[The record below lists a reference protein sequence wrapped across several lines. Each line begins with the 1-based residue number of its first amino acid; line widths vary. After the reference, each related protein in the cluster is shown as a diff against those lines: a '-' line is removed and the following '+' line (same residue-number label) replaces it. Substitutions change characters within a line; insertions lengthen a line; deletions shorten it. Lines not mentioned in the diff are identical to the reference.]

1 MGRRFSKTAAGR
13 DEIKSRAHKITRT
26 ARNLLL
32 IVDAARPG
40 SDWVALIHGAT
51 PADLDLLLEQ
61 GLIEVAHVDAPGAER
76 AAPARSMSEALGA
89 LSYDQLYGLLTS
101 QARDRLGLFKGPEDG
116 ARGREM
122 QRHRR
127 SAGARGALRRH
138 GARRARRWCRQADA
152 VGARH
157 GGMKHRSK
165 HRR

>member
-76 AAPARSMSEALGA
+76 AAPARSMAEALGA

-101 QARDRLGLFKGPEDG
+101 QARDRLGLFKGLKTVLEVEKCSGIADLQALAVRFVDMVREAQGDG
-116 ARGREM
+116 AAKQMRV
-122 QRHRR
+122 
-127 SAGARGALRRH
+127 AL
-138 GARRARRWCRQADA
+138 
-152 VGARH
+152 
-157 GGMKHRSK
+157 GMAA
-165 HRR
+165 

>member
-101 QARDRLGLFKGPEDG
+101 QARDRLGLFKGLKTVLEVEKCSGIADLQALAVRFVDMVRDAQGDG
-116 ARGREM
+116 AAKQMRL
-122 QRHRR
+122 
-127 SAGARGALRRH
+127 AL
-138 GARRARRWCRQADA
+138 
-152 VGARH
+152 
-157 GGMKHRSK
+157 GMAA
-165 HRR
+165 